1 MVRDT
6 LIIAELKAIP
16 DLKKAAF
23 NFDGYGFDKRHPL
36 FMLVFRGQISHGLIG
51 AMISTVGFIGIAS
64 AIQDVTYDRYLKIR
78 EIIVT
83 MPVHPI
89 SYMVGAAL
97 APLLFASPRVAF
109 FMALMLWLGCL
120 PINALAHVI
129 VILLLRWTVLSALEF
144 VISTYI
150 RKASIYTR

>member
-83 MPVHPI
+83 MPEGLLGEFSWTAILFPI
-89 SYMVGAAL
+89 SNAAGLIRAYKGLTNFPWGIILIRWVVLL
-97 APLLFASPRVAF
+97 AMLVLGILLVAF
-109 FMALMLWLGCL
+109 
-120 PINALAHVI
+120 
-129 VILLLRWTVLSALEF
+129 
-144 VISTYI
+144 
-150 RKASIYTR
+150 KAKWREP